1 LLCGESSYKSNN
13 NLGLNKQLKLVLII
27 TFATILLITVNF
39 LVFYQP
45 VHAQAQEAPSQVLIK
60 NVNVFDGTSEKL
72 AMGQDVLVEG
82 NLIKKIGKGLKA
94 GNARLKDRERRRT
107 V

>member
-1 LLCGESSYKSNN
+1 M
-13 NLGLNKQLKLVLII
+13 
-27 TFATILLITVNF
+27 
-39 LVFYQP
+39 
-45 VHAQAQEAPSQVLIK
+45 LIK

-94 GNARLKDRERRRT
+94 GNDAAKR
-107 V
+107 